1 MSFTIEMVKKENVLS
16 VWPQIKHLA
25 DNLQKRSYGR
35 YLTAD
40 IFDQIVEQ
48 PCFVWVVKED
58 ENIIQGL
65 KRETKEETQLEI
77 REPIFLMKLDN
88 LNFFYERYNSQPVK
102 ISHEHTDYKFFSIK
116 ELDKSEKFQRIAIKA
131 IEESIK

>member
-1 MSFTIEMVKKENVLS
+1 MIGIKIVKNDSTEVAKIVLIDQKQRALFLKRSNYVKKYAGEWDL
-16 VWPQIKHLA
+16 PGGHL
-25 DNLQKRSYGR
+25 
-35 YLTAD
+35 
-40 IFDQIVEQ
+40 
-48 PCFVWVVKED
+48 KED

-131 IEESIK
+131 IEESIKWKFPF

>member
-1 MSFTIEMVKKENVLS
+1 MIGIKIVKNDSTEVAKIVLIDQKQRALFLKRSNYVKKYAGEWDL
-16 VWPQIKHLA
+16 PGGHL
-25 DNLQKRSYGR
+25 
-35 YLTAD
+35 
-40 IFDQIVEQ
+40 
-48 PCFVWVVKED
+48 KED

>member
-1 MSFTIEMVKKENVLS
+1 MIGIKIVKNDSTEVAKIVLIDQKQRALFLKRSNYVKKYAGEWDL
-16 VWPQIKHLA
+16 PGGHL
-25 DNLQKRSYGR
+25 
-35 YLTAD
+35 
-40 IFDQIVEQ
+40 
-48 PCFVWVVKED
+48 KED

-88 LNFFYERYNSQPVK
+88 LNFFYEKHSSQPVK

>member
-1 MSFTIEMVKKENVLS
+1 MIGIKIVKNDSTEVAKIVLIDQKQRALFLKRSNYVKKYAGEWDL
-16 VWPQIKHLA
+16 PGGHL
-25 DNLQKRSYGR
+25 
-35 YLTAD
+35 
-40 IFDQIVEQ
+40 
-48 PCFVWVVKED
+48 KED

-88 LNFFYERYNSQPVK
+88 LNFFYEKYNSQPVK